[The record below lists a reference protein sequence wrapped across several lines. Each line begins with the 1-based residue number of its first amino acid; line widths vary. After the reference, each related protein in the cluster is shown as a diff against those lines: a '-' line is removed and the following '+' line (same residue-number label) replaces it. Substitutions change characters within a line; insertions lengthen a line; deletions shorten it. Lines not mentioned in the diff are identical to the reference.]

1 MRRFM
6 GSCAVLAL
14 GIVTATAV
22 AQAQKRTPDKLSPA
36 ASASCAFQDGKT
48 IKTSYS
54 SPRTRGRKIFAADG
68 LVPYGKPWRAGAQ
81 EATTF
86 ETTADLE
93 VDGKSVPAG
102 NYTIFTIPNA
112 DQWQLII
119 SKKTGEWGI
128 PYPGE
133 QFELGRYDMKV
144 STLPSPVEDFT
155 LSYVP
160 NGTTCTL
167 QMDWATTRASVD
179 LAEKK

>member
-1 MRRFM
+1 MRRLIV
-6 GSCAVLAL
+6 SSAVLVL
-14 GIVTATAV
+14 GVGVSAV
-22 AQAQKRTPDKLSPA
+22 MAHAQKRTPDKLSPA

-86 ETTADLE
+86 QSTANLE

-102 NYTIFTIPNA
+102 DYTIFTIPNA
-112 DQWQLII
+112 DEWKLII

-133 QFELGRYDMKV
+133 QYELGRYQMKV
-144 STLPSPVEDFT
+144 STLPSSVEDFKI
-155 LSYVP
+155 SYIPHGSV
-160 NGTTCTL
+160 CTL
-167 QMDWATTRASVD
+167 QMEWATTRASIA
-179 LAEKK
+179 LTEKK

>member
-1 MRRFM
+1 MRKLVVS
-6 GSCAVLAL
+6 GAVLVL
-14 GIVTATAV
+14 GIATSTALAH
-22 AQAQKRTPDKLSPA
+22 AQKRTPDKLSPA
-36 ASASCAFQDGKT
+36 ESASCAFQDGKT

-54 SPRTRGRKIFAADG
+54 SPRTRGRKIFATDG

-112 DQWQLII
+112 DQWKLII

-133 QFELGRYDMKV
+133 QYELGRYDMKV
-144 STLPSPVEDFT
+144 STLPSSVEDFT
-155 LSYVP
+155 ISYIP
-160 NGTTCTL
+160 HGATCTM
-167 QMDWATTRASVD
+167 QMEWATTRASIS
-179 LAEKK
+179 LSEKK